1 MSEVAAG
8 GWLRPI
14 WSEWRE
20 ALGTHPV
27 SWWVI
32 LLPFFWFLASDT
44 FYARQLG
51 WGPLTSLAIGLIA
64 QGSMVV
70 ILRVIFPPVLD
81 RLADGTGRKVAV
93 AVAGYVLAGAI
104 EGSVLLVFT
113 PSEVPFLATWLLP
126 VRMVSAVS
134 WYTAGA
140 LLANRMLRARRQRIE
155 LTTEYERL
163 VRTRARTSQALA
175 EADLSLA
182 EVRTTTEDSLA
193 EISRRLDGPLDD
205 KALDDLT
212 EYVDRVVAHQIRP
225 VSHDLARMPD
235 DLRAPEVDR
244 LWLGWRQLLPATLR
258 RIPTAHP
265 FQPMLVAIVSLPV
278 TIAGL
283 YLPEPHHIDLDSV
296 DSLAALAAQL
306 LYLTAARHL
315 LTEPLR
321 KMRSQ
326 TALLVTATVYL
337 VQYLLGLAGLLLMT
351 QAGFRSSLE
360 PYLVPPLLGSVLC
373 VVAALYELRVEEGR
387 AAQRVISQ
395 TEWDLRRTRQR
406 LWAQRRRLALA
417 LHGRVQANLTAAS
430 LVLRQSQAGL
440 QATGELDA
448 ALIERVRSTLE
459 LAAQLDSTPSR
470 TVEERLS
477 LVTGV
482 WAGILTVDLQLR
494 AGGSRLLTAND
505 DAADACVE
513 VLREILLNA
522 VRHSQADRAEVVVG
536 AAGPALV
543 GLRVVEV
550 DAGRT
555 PLAAESDGSGVGRSL
570 IDSLAVDWAVVED
583 PGRRVTVALLAGGV
597 GGTLLAGGAGGT
609 RRAEIAARVARDD
622 TLLG

>member
-1 MSEVAAG
+1 MNDGAAG
-8 GWLRPI
+8 ARLRPI

-32 LLPFFWFLASDT
+32 LLPFPWFLFSDT

-51 WGPLTSLAIGLIA
+51 WGPLSSFAIGLIA
-64 QGSMVV
+64 QGAMIFV
-70 ILRVIFPPVLD
+70 LRLVFPPVLA

-93 AVAGYVLAGAI
+93 ALAGYVLAGAF
-104 EGSVLLVFT
+104 EASVLLIFT
-113 PSEVPFLATWLLP
+113 PTAVPFRSAWLLP
-126 VRMVSAVS
+126 VRIVGAVS
-134 WYTAGA
+134 WYGAGA

-163 VRTRARTSQALA
+163 LRTRARTSEALA
-175 EADLSLA
+175 EADHSLA
-182 EVRTTTEDSLA
+182 EVRAATEESLV
-193 EISRRLDGPLDD
+193 EIGRRLDGDLDA

-212 EYVDRVVAHQIRP
+212 EFIDKVVAHQVRP

-235 DLRAPEVDR
+235 DLAAPEVER
-244 LWLGWRQLLPATLR
+244 LWLGWRELVPGTLR
-258 RIPTAHP
+258 RIPTAHA
-265 FQPMLVAIVSLPV
+265 FQPLLVAIVSIPL

-283 YLPEPHHIDLDSV
+283 YLPEPHHIDV
-296 DSLAALAAQL
+296 DSLDSLTAVTAQL
-306 LYLTAARHL
+306 LYLVLAKVL

-321 KMRSQ
+321 KMR
-326 TALLVTATVYL
+326 ARAAVLVTMTVYI

-360 PYLVPPLLGSVLC
+360 PYLVPPLLGSVMC

-417 LHGRVQANLTAAS
+417 LHGRVQANLTAAG
-430 LVLRQSQAGL
+430 LVLRQASAGL
-440 QATGELDA
+440 AATGELDA
-448 ALIERVRSTLE
+448 TLIERVRSTLA
-459 LAAQLDSTPSR
+459 LAEQLDATPSR
-470 TVEERLS
+470 GVEERLS

-482 WAGILTVDLQLR
+482 WAGILAVDLEVR
-494 AGGSRLLTAND
+494 PGGLRLLSGND

-513 VLREILLNA
+513 VLREVLLNA
-522 VRHSQADRAEVVVG
+522 VRHSEAERAQVIVG
-536 AAGPALV
+536 SVGPSLI
-543 GLRVVEV
+543 GLRVLEV
-550 DAGRT
+550 AAGRT
-555 PLAAESDGSGVGRSL
+555 PTGDSDGTGVGRSL
-570 IDSLAVDWAVVED
+570 IDSLAVDWAVLAE

-597 GGTLLAGGAGGT
+597 GGTVLAGGAGGT
-609 RRAEIAARVARDD
+609 RRSAVAERVAGDD
-622 TLLG
+622 SLLG